1 MKLRKLFKRKNNYFM
16 PHHDFFVTEKR
27 LEKLSNVLKKRQFDF
42 TIVLENIHD
51 PHNLSAILRSCDAVG
66 VFEVY
71 LIYERRPDIPRLG
84 EKSSASAKKWI
95 HKRLFHSVSACYS
108 ELRKQGKKIFTT
120 HLSAEAKSIYEI
132 DMTQKIA
139 IVFGNEH
146 SGVSEEALAN
156 ADGNVLI
163 PQVGMIQSLN
173 ISVACAVTLYEAF
186 RQRSKAGLYNQS
198 QIDDSAFHKIMKE
211 WTKR

>member
-1 MKLRKLFKRKNNYFM
+1 
-16 PHHDFFVTEKR
+16 
-27 LEKLSNVLKKRQFDF
+27 
-42 TIVLENIHD
+42 
-51 PHNLSAILRSCDAVG
+51 
-66 VFEVY
+66 
-71 LIYERRPDIPRLG
+71 
-84 EKSSASAKKWI
+84 
-95 HKRLFHSVSACYS
+95 
-108 ELRKQGKKIFTT
+108 
-120 HLSAEAKSIYEI
+120 
-132 DMTQKIA
+132 MTQKIA